1 MVILQKHLVQL
12 HHFEFT
18 IQIVYS
24 NVNSTKINPQIPKS
38 KDLYYNCFIV
48 GKWVHIYSYVLYH
61 PEYHTRRKVA
71 VFVRIRV
78 RNDDV
83 LEALFLK
90 E

>member
-1 MVILQKHLVQL
+1 MLILTKKSLKCQNQKIYTIIVSLLVN
-12 HHFEFT
+12 ESTFT
-18 IQIVYS
+18 A
-24 NVNSTKINPQIPKS
+24 TF
-38 KDLYYNCFIV
+38 YN
-48 GKWVHIYSYVLYH
+48 
-61 PEYHTRRKVA
+61 PEYHMRRKVA

>member
-1 MVILQKHLVQL
+1 MLILTKK
-12 HHFEFT
+12 T
-18 IQIVYS
+18 S
-24 NVNSTKINPQIPKS
+24 NTKIKIVSLLVNES
-38 KDLYYNCFIV
+38 TFTATFYN
-48 GKWVHIYSYVLYH
+48 
-61 PEYHTRRKVA
+61 PEYHMRRKVA